1 MGGGGSTCDC
11 KAGDGSISETE
22 IPETGI
28 NRLTA
33 NNERTLSTTSEVDNL
48 VSDIEEQS
56 LRGS

>member
-1 MGGGGSTCDC
+1 MGCSCSAETTM
-11 KAGDGSISETE
+11 SETE
-22 IPETGI
+22 ISGTGT

-33 NNERTLSTTSEVDNL
+33 NNERTLSTTSEVDNM